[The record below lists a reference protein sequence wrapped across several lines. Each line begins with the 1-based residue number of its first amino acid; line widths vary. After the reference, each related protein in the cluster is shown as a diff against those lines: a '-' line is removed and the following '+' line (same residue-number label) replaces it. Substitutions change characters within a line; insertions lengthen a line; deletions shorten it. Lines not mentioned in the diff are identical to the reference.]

1 MSDLEHSAMPADRQR
16 RAQRKNV
23 FILVQLFGDFGDT
36 TAKLRDLSN
45 LGARLDC
52 PIALNVGE
60 TLTLIR
66 GGISLPARVRWM
78 RGKSVGLEFLE
89 ATPPEAL
96 IAAASGAA
104 PATVEAVPEA
114 FRPEPMRALSRAE
127 ERRLA
132 QIWAPG

>member
-23 FILVQLFGDFGDT
+23 FILVQLFGDFGET
-36 TAKLRDLSN
+36 TAKLRDLSK

-52 PIALNVGE
+52 PVALKVGD
-60 TLTLIR
+60 TLTLTR
-66 GGISLPARVRWM
+66 GDISLPARVCWTRTN
-78 RGKSVGLEFLE
+78 SVGLEFLKT
-89 ATPPEAL
+89 TPPEAL

-104 PATVEAVPEA
+104 PVGVDAVSEA
-114 FRPEPMRALSRAE
+114 FRAEPMRVLSRAE